1 MIEPGLSALI
11 LRIGAADDGNW
22 PALLDAL
29 AGHLRTEGAML
40 WQGARGWDRA
50 GALEGGLPGVFLG
63 LRPNRVYS
71 GEELADR
78 MPPGGAESGGA
89 ARLEGA
95 ADLRAI
101 GLRPEGEGR
110 GEGVPAWL
118 ALTRARATFRAV
130 DSATLS
136 ALAPHL
142 AQALARAARMRA
154 LAGRMDR
161 AEALLARLG
170 IGALDWDRQGRAVAL
185 DAVAGALLARLGAG
199 PEAALTRPPA
209 GTVHLA
215 LPAGVELLVLAP
227 GSDPGSDPPAI
238 LRDAERPL
246 PAPALLAAALG
257 IAPAEARLARA
268 LAGGQSLRAAA
279 ASLGITEATARFY
292 ARQIYARTGLSG
304 QPALMRRI
312 WASALGLGLLG

>member
-1 MIEPGLSALI
+1 MIEPGLSGLI

-29 AGHLRTEGAML
+29 AGHMRAGGAML

-50 GALEGGLPGVFLG
+50 GPLESGRQGGLPVVFAG
-63 LRPNRVYS
+63 LRLNRVYT

-78 MPPGGAESGGA
+78 MAPDDTDSDVA
-89 ARLEGA
+89 ARLQDA

-101 GLRPEGEGR
+101 GLRPESEGR

-118 ALTRARATFRAV
+118 VLTRARGIFRAV
-130 DSATLS
+130 DSAMLS

-154 LAGRMDR
+154 LATRADR

-185 DAVAGALLARLGAG
+185 DAMAAALLARLGAG
-199 PEAALTRPPA
+199 LTRPPP
-209 GTVHLA
+209 GTVHLPLA
-215 LPAGVELLVLAP
+215 EGVELLIL
-227 GSDPGSDPPAI
+227 DPGSDPPAI
-238 LRDAERPL
+238 LRDADRPL

-268 LAGGQSLRAAA
+268 LAGGLSLREAA
-279 ASLGITEATARFY
+279 ASLGLTEATARFY
-292 ARQIYARTGLSG
+292 ARQIYVRTRLSG

>member
-29 AGHLRTEGAML
+29 AGHMRAEGAML

-50 GALEGGLPGVFLG
+50 GRLDGGLPAVFAGRFVG
-63 LRPNRVYS
+63 LRLNRVYS

-78 MPPGGAESGGA
+78 MAPDGAQI
-89 ARLEGA
+89 GA
-95 ADLRAI
+95 ADIRAI
-101 GLRPEGEGR
+101 GLRPESEGR

-118 ALTRARATFRAV
+118 VLTRARGHFRAV
-130 DSATLS
+130 DSAMLS

-154 LAGRMDR
+154 LAGRAVR

-185 DAVAGALLARLGAG
+185 DTMAATLLARLEAG
-199 PEAALTRPPA
+199 LTRPPPD
-209 GTVHLA
+209 TVHLA
-215 LPAGVELLVLAP
+215 LPGGVELLVLAP
-227 GSDPGSDPPAI
+227 GSAPPAL
-238 LRDAERPL
+238 LRDAARPL
-246 PAPALLAAALG
+246 PAPAVLAAALG

-268 LAGGQSLRAAA
+268 LAGGQSLREAA
-279 ASLGITEATARFY
+279 ASLGLTEATARFY